1 MTSEADAGLSAATEA
16 FIWIWLPGALEP
28 VIAGRIERDGST
40 HVFTYGRSYLAREKA
55 IPIFAPELALGRGAI
70 TPNPPLDMA
79 GCLRDGAPDAWGR
92 RVIINRL
99 TGLRGD
105 AAQNVD
111 FDELTFMLNSG
122 SDRIGSLD
130 FQRSPDRYASRE
142 QDNATLEE
150 LQDAAG
156 HVERGEPI
164 PAGLEKALFHGSSIG
179 GARPKALIE
188 DGDTKFI
195 AKFSASNDTYAV
207 VKSEYVAMRLAE
219 RVGLTIAPVVLTSA
233 NGKDILL
240 VQRFDR
246 AKAEGGWTRKAM
258 VSALTMLGL
267 TELQAHYAS
276 YVDLAQI
283 VRARFVAPRE
293 TLRELFARMV
303 FNILVGNTDDHARN
317 HAALWDGAMLTL
329 TPAYDI
335 CPQGRNGREANQAM
349 AVIGDDR
356 RSLLEHCRL
365 SAPSFLLSDVDARD
379 IINSQASVIV
389 AGWPELCDE
398 AQLSKVDRAY
408 FWRRQILNDYAFD
421 GYADGKPVGL

>member
-1 MTSEADAGLSAATEA
+1 MISEADAGLPAATEA
-16 FIWIWLPGALEP
+16 FVWIWLPGALEP

-40 HVFTYGRSYLAREKA
+40 HIFTYGRSYLERQNA
-55 IPIFAPELALGRGAI
+55 IPIFSPELALERGAI
-70 TPNPPLDMA
+70 APNPPLDMA

-99 TGLRGD
+99 TGLQGD

-122 SDRIGSLD
+122 SDRIGALD
-130 FQRSPDRYASRE
+130 FQRSSDRYAPRE

-156 HVERGEPI
+156 HVDRGEQI
-164 PAGLEKALFHGSSIG
+164 PAALEKALFHGSSIG

-219 RVGLTIAPVVLTSA
+219 RVGLNVAPVLLTAA

-246 AKAEGGWTRKAM
+246 ALAQGGWTRKAM

-267 TELQAHYAS
+267 TEMQAHYAS

-283 VRARFVAPRE
+283 VRARFAAPRA

-317 HAALWDGAMLTL
+317 HAALWDGATLAL

-365 SAPSFLLSDVDARD
+365 SAQSFLLSDVEARE

-398 AQLSKVDRAY
+398 AQISQVDRAY

-421 GYADGKPVGL
+421 GYADGKPAGL